1 MSFENEIKQKKKLQK
16 MRTSPLKLKSLKIMI
31 LVDLLVVA
39 KKGGDYCPYT
49 VAALKTET
57 GDLPEVAS
65 EAGDLTA
72 FTEEAGDLPEDESE
86 ACSILQLQQ
95 LQMTYL
101 LQLHQK

>member
-39 KKGGDYCPYT
+39 KKRGDYCYT

-86 ACSILQLQQ
+86 ACSNLQLQQ
-95 LQMTYL
+95 LQITYL